1 MSELQS
7 GQTHIDEKFL
17 GRRDL
22 FGLEFADGL
31 VFCEIEDW
39 EFIQYRPFTE
49 LNQINSQDNSGDTLL
64 RSGGDEIL
72 FLEKGVEKVL
82 HGSIGVYP
90 HSLRQYT
97 RFPEGQAR
105 RGSWDNLN
113 APSAANG
120 SDYGFVSG
128 EDSPYATPTDENE
141 FFIPPNVSIDFDFF
155 NTDNRGREPKLNLRF
170 REYQVNVL
178 DPDRNRDQD
187 AIKRIISPGSPMP
200 IAPVGTMKSKARF
213 NAGDEW
219 GVSPRTRDELDRT
232 LNGGGRR

>member
-1 MSELQS
+1 MAEVND

-31 VFCEIEDW
+31 VFCEIQDW
-39 EFIQYRPFTE
+39 EFLQFRPYT
-49 LNQINSQDNSGDTLL
+49 QVSTVASQDNAGDDVLTFNN
-64 RSGGDEIL
+64 DEIL

-90 HSLRQYT
+90 QSMRQYT

-105 RGSWDNLN
+105 RGTWDNLT

-120 SDYGFVSG
+120 DDYGYVSG
-128 EDSPYATPTDENE
+128 EDSPYQNPTDENE

-155 NTDNRGREPKLNLRF
+155 NTSGRDRQPKLNLRF

-178 DPDRNRDQD
+178 NPQDSGDQD
-187 AIKRIISPGSPMP
+187 AIKRILTPGSPMP
-200 IAPVGTMKSKARF
+200 IAPVGTMKTKARF

-219 GVSPRTRDELDRT
+219 GVDPRTRDELDRI
-232 LNGGGRR
+232 LNGRGR